1 MTGRAALVGLALAV
15 LVAIMPFKAT
25 AQAPRLCEDQLR
37 ATRILAERYALSRQ
51 RAEIEAAHAM
61 AELLKQIEGLRA
73 QVRALEAEKKKAAEP
88 KKEDK

>member
-1 MTGRAALVGLALAV
+1 MMGRAALLLVLLLAAG
-15 LVAIMPFKAT
+15 MPFEAT
-25 AQAPRLCEDQLR
+25 AQAPRPCEDQLR

-51 RAEIEAAHAM
+51 RAEVEAAHAM